1 MCTEPFFCVK
11 PQSNAMHCLTET
23 AQALWD
29 ASICLCYPC
38 FEDEATKL
46 VSGKAVLGDPVY
58 HSLKI
63 V

>member
-1 MCTEPFFCVK
+1 
-11 PQSNAMHCLTET
+11 MHCLTET